1 MRNFA
6 VYSKDGCPYCSKIES
21 VLDIAGLN
29 YVVYKLDEHFTK
41 EAFYGEFGEG
51 SAFPQVKLNGENIGG
66 CQESILYLQ
75 KENICCTI

>member
-6 VYSKDGCPYCSKIES
+6 VYSKDGCPYCLKIQE
-21 VLDIAGLN
+21 VLKIAGLN
-29 YVVYKLDEHFTK
+29 YVVYKLDEHFTT

-51 SAFPQVKLNGENIGG
+51 STFPQVKLNGENIGG
-66 CQESILYLQ
+66 CKESIKYLQ

>member
-66 CQESILYLQ
+66 CQECILYLQ